1 MNYNKFTNFYLESL
15 AGSSG
20 SSHNPSM
27 KNNLTEDNISFHD
40 TTSHYISFHNK
51 ENKEVGKLDFNG
63 DKLVFEG
70 NVEESAEKF
79 IEFLLNTFN
88 DKIEKIEEKSYDSG
102 WSNGYIEGNDD
113 WY

>member
-1 MNYNKFTNFYLESL
+1 MKDQNTIKAEEKDASYLSV
-15 AGSSG
+15 GQ
-20 SSHNPSM
+20 P
-27 KNNLTEDNISFHD
+27 ISFHD

-102 WSNGYIEGNDD
+102 WSNGYIEGNDP
-113 WY
+113 